1 MQEFV
6 CAISCVLVPFLLGP
20 VSAIHVHDPFPASLV
35 TVDNWRPLPALV
47 TVVSAALEPGNWTL
61 EEEFKVTPSST
72 SSGTLRI
79 NHPRQPGALCGLGS
93 CATTRLNP
101 LLFTMQIF
109 AASLFLLISALGSS
123 YSNLS
128 VLQLASFT
136 YSLQGL
142 HMLCVG
148 LISEQFTYVITNT
161 IYYVCFNYGAATVYL
176 VSAILAV
183 SIGMNPFKTTTSLIS
198 VVLALACMCLHF
210 GHAVFWSKT
219 GLVPAP

>member
-1 MQEFV
+1 MADTLQDILSGNTSSLQYV
-6 CAISCVLVPFLLGP
+6 WSQVGIS
-20 VSAIHVHDPFPASLV
+20 SAYV
-35 TVDNWRPLPALV
+35 TSPSGALN
-47 TVVSAALEPGNWTL
+47 ALE
-61 EEEFKVTPSST
+61 V
-72 SSGTLRI
+72 
-79 NHPRQPGALCGLGS
+79 
-93 CATTRLNP
+93 
-101 LLFTMQIF
+101 IF

-161 IYYVCFNYGAATVYL
+161 IYYVCFNYGAAAVYL
-176 VSAILAV
+176 VSAISAV
-183 SIGMNPFKTTTSLIS
+183 SIGLNPLKTTTSLIS